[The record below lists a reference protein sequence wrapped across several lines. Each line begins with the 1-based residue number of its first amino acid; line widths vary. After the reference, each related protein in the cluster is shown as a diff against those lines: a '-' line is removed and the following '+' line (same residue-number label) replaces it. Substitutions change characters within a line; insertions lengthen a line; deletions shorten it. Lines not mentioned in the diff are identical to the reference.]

1 MTKEEYLKEQVAV
14 INNLVD
20 RISVS
25 HLKDIIDDYNANF
38 PPKIKEY
45 VPSDISGYHRTGYPW
60 EIDSKYSYED
70 RHLNALR
77 PKPYY
82 SGAR

>member
-20 RISVS
+20 KISVS
-25 HLKDIIDDYNANF
+25 HLKDIIDDYNASF

-45 VPSDISGYHRTGYPW
+45 VPSDFGGYYRTGYPW
-60 EIDSKYSYED
+60 EIDSKYFYED

-77 PKPYY
+77 PQPVYT
-82 SGAR
+82 GAR